1 MTTLRYLAGVSALA
15 MMVTGCTSGD
25 GGLGRDEFA
34 IQDSSVSMAVE
45 PTEEA
50 FFDESTESRAD
61 TSGSVEPDV
70 ITTGYLSLIVDDP
83 AASADEVSQ
92 LVLDAGGRVASRSDY
107 SPTDYGS
114 PSSYLEL
121 RVPYDSVE
129 TTLALISDRGIVQES
144 SLNSVDVGLQKVDLD
159 ARLEV
164 LNAGIARLQALL
176 DEAATT
182 ADVVTIE
189 SALTERQ
196 SEKDS
201 LQSQRDYLSDQTL
214 FATISVNLYTPVDAA
229 PKNQDGFLDGL
240 VRGLESIASFG
251 AGLVVWAGILLPWL
265 ALLGVVVVVVA
276 GVRRLRKSR
285 QQ

>member
-25 GGLGRDEFA
+25 GSLDRDDFA
-34 IQDSSVSMAVE
+34 IEDSSVSMAVE
-45 PTEEA
+45 PMEES

-121 RVPYDSVE
+121 RVPYDSVD

-144 SLNSVDVGLQKVDLD
+144 SLNSVDVGLQKVGLD

-164 LNAGIARLQALL
+164 LNGGIARLQALL
-176 DEAATT
+176 DEAGTT

-229 PKNQDGFLDGL
+229 PRNQHGFLDGL
-240 VRGLESIASFG
+240 VRGLESIVSFG

>member
-1 MTTLRYLAGVSALA
+1 MTRAGFVVGLVAAALVLSGCSAA
-15 MMVTGCTSGD
+15 TSTGEFE
-25 GGLGRDEFA
+25 EFA
-34 IQDSSVSMAVE
+34 IDDSRVSMAVE
-45 PTEEA
+45 PVEEA
-50 FFDESTESRAD
+50 FVEESAALQAD
-61 TSGSVEPDV
+61 SAGSYEPDV

-83 AASADEVSQ
+83 SASADEVSQ
-92 LVLDAGGRVASRSDY
+92 LVLDAGGRIASRSDY

-129 TTLALISDRGIVQES
+129 TTLAAISDRGIVQES
-144 SLNSVDVGLQKVDLD
+144 SLNSVDVSLQKVDLD

-164 LNAGIARLQALL
+164 LNTGITRLQALL
-176 DEAATT
+176 EEAATT

-196 SEKDS
+196 SERDS

-229 PKNQDGFLDGL
+229 PRNQDGFLDGL
-240 VRGLESIASFG
+240 VRGLESIVSFG
-251 AGLVVWAGILLPWL
+251 AGLIVWAGILLPWL
-265 ALLGVVVVVVA
+265 GVLALVVA
-276 GVRRLRKSR
+276 AIAITRRVRRKKL
-285 QQ
+285 

>member
-1 MTTLRYLAGVSALA
+1 MTRAGFVVGLVAAALVLSGCSAA
-15 MMVTGCTSGD
+15 TSTGEFE
-25 GGLGRDEFA
+25 EFA
-34 IQDSSVSMAVE
+34 IDDSRVSMAVE
-45 PTEEA
+45 PAQEA
-50 FFDESTESRAD
+50 FVEESTALQAD
-61 TSGSVEPDV
+61 SAGSYEPDV

-83 AASADEVSQ
+83 SASADEVSQ
-92 LVLDAGGRVASRSDY
+92 LVLDAGGRIASRSDY

-129 TTLALISDRGIVQES
+129 TTLAAISDRGIVQES
-144 SLNSVDVGLQKVDLD
+144 SLNSVDVSLQKVDLD

-164 LNAGIARLQALL
+164 LNAGITRLQALL
-176 DEAATT
+176 EDAATT

-196 SEKDS
+196 SERDS

-229 PKNQDGFLDGL
+229 PRNQDGFVDGL
-240 VRGLESIASFG
+240 IRGLESIVSFG
-251 AGLVVWAGILLPWL
+251 AGLIVWAGILLPWL
-265 ALLGVVVVVVA
+265 GVLALVVA
-276 GVRRLRKSR
+276 AVAITRRLRGKKL
-285 QQ
+285 

>member
-1 MTTLRYLAGVSALA
+1 MTRTRFVVGLAAGAL
-15 MMVTGCTSGD
+15 VLSGCSTTISGEGIED
-25 GGLGRDEFA
+25 FALDE
-34 IQDSSVSMAVE
+34 SSVSMAVE

-50 FFDESTESRAD
+50 FFEESPTSRAD
-61 TSGSVEPDV
+61 SADSFEPDV

-83 AASADEVSQ
+83 SASADEVSQ
-92 LVLDAGGRVASRSDY
+92 LVLDAGGRIASRSDY

-129 TTLALISDRGIVQES
+129 ATLAAISERGIVQES
-144 SLNSVDVGLQKVDLD
+144 SLNSVDVSLQKVDLD

-164 LNAGIARLQALL
+164 LNAGITRLQALL
-176 DEAATT
+176 EEAATT

-196 SEKDS
+196 SERDS
-201 LQSQRDYLSDQTL
+201 LQSQRDYVSDQTL

-229 PKNQDGFLDGL
+229 PRNQDGFVDGL
-240 VRGLESIASFG
+240 IRGLESIVSFG
-251 AGLVVWAGILLPWL
+251 AGLIVWAGILLPWL
-265 ALLGVVVVVVA
+265 GVLALVIAVIA
-276 GVRRLRKSR
+276 ITRRLQRKKG
-285 QQ
+285 

>member
-1 MTTLRYLAGVSALA
+1 MTRAGFVVGLVAAALVLSGCSAA
-15 MMVTGCTSGD
+15 TSTGEFE
-25 GGLGRDEFA
+25 EFA
-34 IQDSSVSMAVE
+34 IDDSRVSMAVE
-45 PTEEA
+45 PVEEA
-50 FFDESTESRAD
+50 FVEESAALQAD
-61 TSGSVEPDV
+61 SDGSFEPDV

-83 AASADEVSQ
+83 SASADEVSQ
-92 LVLDAGGRVASRSDY
+92 LVLDAGGRIASRSDY

-129 TTLALISDRGIVQES
+129 TTLAAISDRGIVQES
-144 SLNSVDVGLQKVDLD
+144 SLNSVDVSLQKVDLD

-164 LNAGIARLQALL
+164 LNTGITRLQALL
-176 DEAATT
+176 EEAATT

-196 SEKDS
+196 SERDS

-229 PKNQDGFLDGL
+229 PRNQDGFLDGL
-240 VRGLESIASFG
+240 VRGLESIVSFG
-251 AGLVVWAGILLPWL
+251 AGLIVWAGILLPWL
-265 ALLGVVVVVVA
+265 GVLALVVA
-276 GVRRLRKSR
+276 AIAITRRLRRKKL
-285 QQ
+285 

>member
-1 MTTLRYLAGVSALA
+1 MTRAGFVVGLVAAALVLSGCSAA
-15 MMVTGCTSGD
+15 TSTGEFE
-25 GGLGRDEFA
+25 EFA
-34 IQDSSVSMAVE
+34 IDDSRVSMAVE
-45 PTEEA
+45 PVEEA
-50 FFDESTESRAD
+50 FVEESAALQAD
-61 TSGSVEPDV
+61 SAGSFEPDV

-83 AASADEVSQ
+83 SASADEVSQ
-92 LVLDAGGRVASRSDY
+92 LVLDAGGRIASRSDY

-129 TTLALISDRGIVQES
+129 TTLAAISDRGIVQES
-144 SLNSVDVGLQKVDLD
+144 SLNSVDVSLQKVDLD

-164 LNAGIARLQALL
+164 LNTGIARLQALL
-176 DEAATT
+176 EEAATT

-196 SEKDS
+196 SERDS

-229 PKNQDGFLDGL
+229 PRNQDGFLDGL
-240 VRGLESIASFG
+240 VRGLESIVSFG
-251 AGLVVWAGILLPWL
+251 AGLIVWAGILLPWL
-265 ALLGVVVVVVA
+265 GVLALVVA
-276 GVRRLRKSR
+276 AIAITRRLRRKKL
-285 QQ
+285 

>member
-1 MTTLRYLAGVSALA
+1 MTRAGFVVGLVAAALVLSGCSAA
-15 MMVTGCTSGD
+15 TSTGEFE
-25 GGLGRDEFA
+25 EFA
-34 IQDSSVSMAVE
+34 IDDSRVSMAVE
-45 PTEEA
+45 PAQEA
-50 FFDESTESRAD
+50 FVEESTALQVDSA
-61 TSGSVEPDV
+61 GSYEPDV

-83 AASADEVSQ
+83 SASADEVSQ
-92 LVLDAGGRVASRSDY
+92 LVLDAGGRIASRSDY

-129 TTLALISDRGIVQES
+129 TTLAAISDRGIVQES
-144 SLNSVDVGLQKVDLD
+144 SLNSVDVSLQKVDLE

-164 LNAGIARLQALL
+164 LNTGITRLQALL
-176 DEAATT
+176 EEAATT

-196 SEKDS
+196 SERDS

-229 PKNQDGFLDGL
+229 PRNQDGFLDGL
-240 VRGLESIASFG
+240 VRGLESIVSFG
-251 AGLVVWAGILLPWL
+251 AGLIVWAGILLPWL
-265 ALLGVVVVVVA
+265 GVLALVVA
-276 GVRRLRKSR
+276 AIAITRRLRRKKL
-285 QQ
+285 

>member
-1 MTTLRYLAGVSALA
+1 MTRAGFVVGLVAAALVLSGCSAA
-15 MMVTGCTSGD
+15 TSTD
-25 GGLGRDEFA
+25 EFEEFA
-34 IQDSSVSMAVE
+34 IDDSRVSMAVE
-45 PTEEA
+45 PVEEA
-50 FFDESTESRAD
+50 FVEESAALQAD
-61 TSGSVEPDV
+61 SAGSFEPDV

-83 AASADEVSQ
+83 SASADEVSQ
-92 LVLDAGGRVASRSDY
+92 LVLDAGGRIASRSDY

-129 TTLALISDRGIVQES
+129 TTLAAISDRGIVQES
-144 SLNSVDVGLQKVDLD
+144 SLNSVDVSLQKVDLD

-164 LNAGIARLQALL
+164 LNTGIARLQALL
-176 DEAATT
+176 EEAATT

-196 SEKDS
+196 SERDS

-229 PKNQDGFLDGL
+229 PRNQDGFLDGL
-240 VRGLESIASFG
+240 VRGLESIVSFG
-251 AGLVVWAGILLPWL
+251 AGLIVWAGILLPWL
-265 ALLGVVVVVVA
+265 GVLALVVA
-276 GVRRLRKSR
+276 AIAITRRLRRKKL
-285 QQ
+285 

>member
-1 MTTLRYLAGVSALA
+1 MTRAGFVVSLVAAALVLSGCSA
-15 MMVTGCTSGD
+15 ATSTGEFE
-25 GGLGRDEFA
+25 EFA
-34 IQDSSVSMAVE
+34 IDDSRVSMAVE
-45 PTEEA
+45 PAQEA
-50 FFDESTESRAD
+50 FVEESTALQVDSA
-61 TSGSVEPDV
+61 GSYEPDV

-83 AASADEVSQ
+83 SASADEVSQ
-92 LVLDAGGRVASRSDY
+92 LVLDAGGRIASRSDY

-129 TTLALISDRGIVQES
+129 TTLAAISDRGIVQES
-144 SLNSVDVGLQKVDLD
+144 SLNSVDVSLQKVDLD

-164 LNAGIARLQALL
+164 LNTGITRLQALL
-176 DEAATT
+176 EQAATT

-196 SEKDS
+196 SERDS

-229 PKNQDGFLDGL
+229 PRNQDGFLDGL
-240 VRGLESIASFG
+240 VRGLESIVSFG
-251 AGLVVWAGILLPWL
+251 AGLIVWAGILLPWL
-265 ALLGVVVVVVA
+265 GVLALVVA
-276 GVRRLRKSR
+276 AIAITRRLRRKKL
-285 QQ
+285 

>member
-1 MTTLRYLAGVSALA
+1 MTRAGFVVGLVAAALVLSGCSAA
-15 MMVTGCTSGD
+15 TSTD
-25 GGLGRDEFA
+25 EFEEFA
-34 IQDSSVSMAVE
+34 IDDSRVSMAVE
-45 PTEEA
+45 PVEEA
-50 FFDESTESRAD
+50 FVEESAALQAD
-61 TSGSVEPDV
+61 SAGSFEPDV

-83 AASADEVSQ
+83 SASADEVSQ
-92 LVLDAGGRVASRSDY
+92 LVLDAGGRIASRSDY

-129 TTLALISDRGIVQES
+129 TTLAAISDRGIVQES
-144 SLNSVDVGLQKVDLD
+144 SLNSVDVSLQKVDLD

-164 LNAGIARLQALL
+164 LNTGITRLQALL
-176 DEAATT
+176 EEAATT

-196 SEKDS
+196 SERDS

-229 PKNQDGFLDGL
+229 PRNQDGFLDGL
-240 VRGLESIASFG
+240 VRGLESIVSFG
-251 AGLVVWAGILLPWL
+251 AGLIVWAGILLPWL
-265 ALLGVVVVVVA
+265 GVLALVVA
-276 GVRRLRKSR
+276 AIAITRRLRRKKL
-285 QQ
+285 

>member
-1 MTTLRYLAGVSALA
+1 MTRAGFVVGLVAAALVLSGCSAA
-15 MMVTGCTSGD
+15 TSTGEFE
-25 GGLGRDEFA
+25 EFA
-34 IQDSSVSMAVE
+34 IDDSRVSMAVE
-45 PTEEA
+45 PVEEA
-50 FFDESTESRAD
+50 FVEESAALQAD
-61 TSGSVEPDV
+61 SAGSFEPDV

-83 AASADEVSQ
+83 SASADEVSQ
-92 LVLDAGGRVASRSDY
+92 LVLDAGGRIASRSDY

-129 TTLALISDRGIVQES
+129 TTLAAISDRGIVQES
-144 SLNSVDVGLQKVDLD
+144 SLNSVDVSLQKVDLD

-164 LNAGIARLQALL
+164 LNTGITRLQALL
-176 DEAATT
+176 EEAATT

-196 SEKDS
+196 SERDS

-229 PKNQDGFLDGL
+229 PRNQDGFLDGL
-240 VRGLESIASFG
+240 IRGLESIVSFG
-251 AGLVVWAGILLPWL
+251 AGLIVWAGILLPWL
-265 ALLGVVVVVVA
+265 GVLALVVA
-276 GVRRLRKSR
+276 AIAITRRLRRKKL
-285 QQ
+285 

>member
-1 MTTLRYLAGVSALA
+1 MTRAGFVVGLVAAALVLSGCSAA
-15 MMVTGCTSGD
+15 TSAD
-25 GGLGRDEFA
+25 EFEEFA
-34 IQDSSVSMAVE
+34 IDDSRVSMAVE

-50 FFDESTESRAD
+50 FVEESTALQAD
-61 TSGSVEPDV
+61 SAGSYEPDV

-83 AASADEVSQ
+83 SASADEVSQ
-92 LVLDAGGRVASRSDY
+92 LVLDAGGRIASRSDY

-129 TTLALISDRGIVQES
+129 TTLAAISDRGIVQES
-144 SLNSVDVGLQKVDLD
+144 SLNSVDVSLQKVDLD

-164 LNAGIARLQALL
+164 LNTGITRLQALL
-176 DEAATT
+176 EEAATT

-196 SEKDS
+196 GERDS

-229 PKNQDGFLDGL
+229 PRNQDGFLDGL
-240 VRGLESIASFG
+240 VRGLQSIVSFG
-251 AGLVVWAGILLPWL
+251 AGLIVWAGILLPWL
-265 ALLGVVVVVVA
+265 GVLALVVA
-276 GVRRLRKSR
+276 AIAITRRLRRKKL
-285 QQ
+285 

>member
-1 MTTLRYLAGVSALA
+1 MTRAGFVVGLVAAALVLSGCSAA
-15 MMVTGCTSGD
+15 TSTGEFE
-25 GGLGRDEFA
+25 EFA
-34 IQDSSVSMAVE
+34 IDDSRVSMAVE
-45 PTEEA
+45 PAQEA
-50 FFDESTESRAD
+50 FVEESTALQVDSA
-61 TSGSVEPDV
+61 GSYEPDV

-83 AASADEVSQ
+83 SASADEVSQ
-92 LVLDAGGRVASRSDY
+92 LVLDAGGRIASRSDY

-129 TTLALISDRGIVQES
+129 TTLAAISDRGIVQES
-144 SLNSVDVGLQKVDLD
+144 SLNSVDVSLQKVDLD

-164 LNAGIARLQALL
+164 LNAGITRLQALL
-176 DEAATT
+176 EDAATT

-196 SEKDS
+196 SERDS

-229 PKNQDGFLDGL
+229 PRNQDGFVDGL
-240 VRGLESIASFG
+240 IRGLESIVSFG
-251 AGLVVWAGILLPWL
+251 AGLIVWAGILLPWL
-265 ALLGVVVVVVA
+265 GVLALVVA
-276 GVRRLRKSR
+276 AVAITRRLRRKKL
-285 QQ
+285 

>member
-1 MTTLRYLAGVSALA
+1 MTRAGFVVGLVAAALVLSGCSAA
-15 MMVTGCTSGD
+15 TSTGEFE
-25 GGLGRDEFA
+25 EFA
-34 IQDSSVSMAVE
+34 IDDSRVSMAVE
-45 PTEEA
+45 PAQEA
-50 FFDESTESRAD
+50 FVEESTALQAD
-61 TSGSVEPDV
+61 SAGAYEPDV

-83 AASADEVSQ
+83 SASADEVSQ
-92 LVLDAGGRVASRSDY
+92 LVLDAGGRIASRSDY

-129 TTLALISDRGIVQES
+129 TTLAAISDRGIVQES
-144 SLNSVDVGLQKVDLD
+144 SLNSVDVSLQKVDLD

-164 LNAGIARLQALL
+164 LNAGITRLQALL
-176 DEAATT
+176 EDAATT

-196 SEKDS
+196 SERDS

-229 PKNQDGFLDGL
+229 PRNQDGFVDGL
-240 VRGLESIASFG
+240 IRGLESIVSFG
-251 AGLVVWAGILLPWL
+251 AGLIVWAGILLPWL
-265 ALLGVVVVVVA
+265 GVLALVVA
-276 GVRRLRKSR
+276 AVAITRRLRRKKL
-285 QQ
+285 

>member
-1 MTTLRYLAGVSALA
+1 MTRAGFVVGLVAAALVLSGCSAA
-15 MMVTGCTSGD
+15 TSTGEFE
-25 GGLGRDEFA
+25 EFA
-34 IQDSSVSMAVE
+34 IDDSRVSMAVE
-45 PTEEA
+45 PAQEA
-50 FFDESTESRAD
+50 FVEESTALQAD
-61 TSGSVEPDV
+61 SAGSYEPDV

-83 AASADEVSQ
+83 SVSADEVSQ
-92 LVLDAGGRVASRSDY
+92 LVLDAGGRIASRSDY

-129 TTLALISDRGIVQES
+129 TTLAAISDRGIVQES
-144 SLNSVDVGLQKVDLD
+144 SLNSVDVSLQKVDLD

-164 LNAGIARLQALL
+164 LNTGITRLQALL
-176 DEAATT
+176 EEAATT

-196 SEKDS
+196 SERDS

-229 PKNQDGFLDGL
+229 PRNQDGFLDGL
-240 VRGLESIASFG
+240 VRGLESIVSFG
-251 AGLVVWAGILLPWL
+251 AGLIVWAGILLPWL
-265 ALLGVVVVVVA
+265 GVLALVVA
-276 GVRRLRKSR
+276 AIAITRRLRRKKL
-285 QQ
+285 

>member
-1 MTTLRYLAGVSALA
+1 MTRAGFFVGRVAAALVLSGCSAA
-15 MMVTGCTSGD
+15 TSAD
-25 GGLGRDEFA
+25 EFEEFA
-34 IQDSSVSMAVE
+34 IDDSRVSMAVE
-45 PTEEA
+45 PTEQA
-50 FFDESTESRAD
+50 FVEESAALQAD
-61 TSGSVEPDV
+61 SAGSYEPDV

-83 AASADEVSQ
+83 SASADEVSQ
-92 LVLDAGGRVASRSDY
+92 LVLDAGGRIASRSDY

-129 TTLALISDRGIVQES
+129 TTLAAISDRGIVQES
-144 SLNSVDVGLQKVDLD
+144 SLNSVDVSLQKVDLD

-164 LNAGIARLQALL
+164 LNTGITRLQALL
-176 DEAATT
+176 EEAATT

-196 SEKDS
+196 SERDS

-229 PKNQDGFLDGL
+229 PRNQDGFLDGL
-240 VRGLESIASFG
+240 IRGLESIVSFG
-251 AGLVVWAGILLPWL
+251 AGLIVWAGILLPWL
-265 ALLGVVVVVVA
+265 GVLALVVA
-276 GVRRLRKSR
+276 AIAITRRVRRKKL
-285 QQ
+285 

>member
-1 MTTLRYLAGVSALA
+1 MTRAGFVVGL
-15 MMVTGCTSGD
+15 VTGALVLSGCSTATSTGEYE
-25 GGLGRDEFA
+25 EFA
-34 IQDSSVSMAVE
+34 IDDSRVSMAVE
-45 PTEEA
+45 PTQEVFVEESA
-50 FFDESTESRAD
+50 
-61 TSGSVEPDV
+61 TSQDSAGSFEPDV

-83 AASADEVSQ
+83 SASADEVSQ
-92 LVLDAGGRVASRSDY
+92 LVLDAGGRIASRSDY

-129 TTLALISDRGIVQES
+129 TTLAAISDRGIVQES
-144 SLNSVDVGLQKVDLD
+144 SLNSVDVSLQKVDLD

-164 LNAGIARLQALL
+164 LNAGITRLQALL
-176 DEAATT
+176 EDAATT

-196 SEKDS
+196 SERDS

-229 PKNQDGFLDGL
+229 PRNQDGFVDGL
-240 VRGLESIASFG
+240 IRGLESIVSFG
-251 AGLVVWAGILLPWL
+251 AGLIVWAGILLPWL
-265 ALLGVVVVVVA
+265 GVLALVVA
-276 GVRRLRKSR
+276 AIAITRRLRGKKL
-285 QQ
+285 

>member
-1 MTTLRYLAGVSALA
+1 MTRAGFVVGLVAAALVLSGCSAA
-15 MMVTGCTSGD
+15 TSTGEFE
-25 GGLGRDEFA
+25 EFA
-34 IQDSSVSMAVE
+34 IDDSRVSMAVE
-45 PTEEA
+45 PVEEA
-50 FFDESTESRAD
+50 FVEESAALQAD
-61 TSGSVEPDV
+61 SAGSFEPDV

-83 AASADEVSQ
+83 SASADEVSQ
-92 LVLDAGGRVASRSDY
+92 LVLDAGGRIASRSDY

-129 TTLALISDRGIVQES
+129 TTLAAISDRGIVQES
-144 SLNSVDVGLQKVDLD
+144 SLNSVDVSLQKVDLD

-164 LNAGIARLQALL
+164 LNTGITRLQALL
-176 DEAATT
+176 EEAATT

-196 SEKDS
+196 SERDS

-229 PKNQDGFLDGL
+229 PRNQDGFLDGL
-240 VRGLESIASFG
+240 VRGLESIVSFG
-251 AGLVVWAGILLPWL
+251 AGLIVWAGILLPWL
-265 ALLGVVVVVVA
+265 GVLALVVA
-276 GVRRLRKSR
+276 AIAITRRLRRKKL
-285 QQ
+285 